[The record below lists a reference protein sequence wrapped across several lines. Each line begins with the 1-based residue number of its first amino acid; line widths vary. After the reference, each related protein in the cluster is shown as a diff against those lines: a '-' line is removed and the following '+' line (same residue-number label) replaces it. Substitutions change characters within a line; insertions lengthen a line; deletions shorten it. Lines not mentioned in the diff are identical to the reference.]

1 MATGA
6 GLVGFGWRIWRRVG
20 SPILVGLTVCTLMF
34 AASVLASRSERGMTI
49 EPQAWNGEAQ
59 ILTDPRQQTGQVKL
73 TLRIE
78 GKHLLASV
86 PSQSAQ
92 ALRKAQVGQ
101 WIWVEGSIRS
111 LKPPVPAWMKAR
123 HLAGRITVRSVGSE
137 TRTPMFFRIVNS
149 IRNSLLRSGSVLPQT
164 QQPLFGGFLL
174 GDDRGQSP
182 EIADDFQGSGLGH
195 LLVVSGQNVAF
206 TLAAFDPAL
215 RRMSRLWRLVATF
228 VVLFLFAAVT
238 RFEPSVLRASVMA
251 AIAVWAKHAG
261 RPQSGVRVLALTVL
275 ALVLIDPMLVKSVGF
290 LLSASASLGILLWV
304 EPIASRL
311 PGPRWFSVPLATS
324 LAAQL
329 ATSPIILFI
338 FGGIPTV
345 TFLANLLALP
355 AAEPVM
361 AWGVLARLPAGV
373 LGQTVS
379 RIVHLPTQFALAW
392 VSLVAR
398 TCSGLPLGEITW
410 PTLAFASALFGAFFL
425 VLQSPF
431 RTGEQV
437 WPDGQ
442 RVPDRGPGTK
452 PATIGSKRATIGFL
466 SVLAIVAVLSGIV
479 HPSSMGSRVANGVH
493 AWCEGRVGMSGH
505 CQVVV
510 VEHGAN
516 PANTLLEL
524 RRRRIRAIDLLVV
537 RNGGIPQATLVRA
550 IGDRVHLGGV
560 AAAERR
566 FSGGFQ
572 PTIVASAGTRLLA
585 PPFRIEFPSV
595 DAGRLTVIV
604 ERINRPAS
612 G

>member
-6 GLVGFGWRIWRRVG
+6 GLVAFGWRIWRRVG

-34 AASVLASRSERGMTI
+34 AASVLASRSERGLTI
-49 EPQAWNGEAQ
+49 EPQAWKGEAQ

-86 PSQSAQ
+86 PSQRAQ
-92 ALRKAQVGQ
+92 ALGKAQVGQ

-123 HLAGRITVRSVGSE
+123 HLAGRITVRSVGAE
-137 TRTPMFFRIVNS
+137 TRTPLFFRIVNS
-149 IRNSLLRSGSVLPQT
+149 IRNSLLRSGSVLPRT

-206 TLAAFDPAL
+206 TLAAVDPAL
-215 RRMSRLWRLVATF
+215 RRVSRLWRLVATF

-275 ALVLIDPMLVKSVGF
+275 VLVLIDPMLVKSVGF

-304 EPIASRL
+304 EPIAIRL
-311 PGPRWFSVPLATS
+311 PGPRWLSVPLATS
-324 LAAQL
+324 LAAQA
-329 ATSPIILFI
+329 ATSPIILLV

-361 AWGVLARLPAGV
+361 AWGVLAGLPAGV
-373 LGQTVS
+373 LGRTVS
-379 RIVHLPTQFALAW
+379 RIVHLPTQVALAW
-392 VSLVAR
+392 VSVVAR
-398 TCSGLPLGEITW
+398 ICSGLPLGEITW
-410 PTLAFASALFGAFFL
+410 PIMAIACTLSGMVWLIAKRNRSVGKRVRYRGIGEKGAT
-425 VLQSPF
+425 V
-431 RTGEQV
+431 
-437 WPDGQ
+437 
-442 RVPDRGPGTK
+442 
-452 PATIGSKRATIGFL
+452 GFL
-466 SVLAIVAVLSGIV
+466 LLLAIIAVLSGIV
-479 HPSSMGSRVANGVH
+479 QPPFEGGRLANGVH
-493 AWCEGRVGMSGH
+493 AWCEHHVGVSRH

-537 RNGGIPQATLVRA
+537 RNGGIPQATMVRA

-560 AAAERR
+560 AAGERR

-572 PTIVASAGTRLLA
+572 PTIVAAAGTRLLA
-585 PPFRIEFPSV
+585 PPFRIHFPSV
-595 DAGRLTVIV
+595 DSGRLTVVV
-604 ERINRPAS
+604 ERIRPAAS
-612 G
+612 GRTVASGR